1 MPVHDDVSPDLQL
14 AQGRLVVKDEH
25 SSAHFGEDSMDDKHR
40 SDELARL
47 VDQWYSQA
55 RRVDGRSALMGGALG
70 LLLSSRH
77 GRGVL
82 GKVLKYGLVAGAGA
96 LAWQARSE
104 RERSASHSEDVARPL
119 PGDETPTAAS
129 RQEESFTTR
138 HDDPE
143 PPLVP

>member
-1 MPVHDDVSPDLQL
+1 
-14 AQGRLVVKDEH
+14 
-25 SSAHFGEDSMDDKHR
+25 MDDKHR

-82 GKVLKYGLVAGAGA
+82 GKALKYGLVAGAGA
-96 LAWQARSE
+96 LAWQARNE
-104 RERSASHSEDVARPL
+104 RERSASLPEHEARRG
-119 PGDETPTAAS
+119 PGDGAPAGAPDETL
-129 RQEESFTTR
+129 TTR
-138 HDDPE
+138 RDDPE